1 MPRTL
6 GVTDAAARAASRPGR
21 HRGGTASSRCA
32 SGAYRCSTSALRQW
46 FLATNRGIPQEEI
59 EGHQTTSG
67 IATAR
72 LTQALREE
80 GGDEILALT
89 DARGVIRPRRR
100 FVYSVR
106 ISTTYGRDMDLRED
120 DQPVTYRRG
129 KDDGVA
135 SCRQE
140 WR

>member
-6 GVTDAAARAASRPGR
+6 GVTDPAPGQPPDLD
-21 HRGGTASSRCA
+21 GTVVDGFESLRQRCIQVL
-32 SGAYRCSTSALRQW
+32 YFRLRQW

-67 IATAR
+67 IATSR

-89 DARGVIRPRRR
+89 DASGVIRPRRR
-100 FVYSVR
+100 FVYSVK
-106 ISTTYGRDMDLRED
+106 ISTVYGRDMDLREEI
-120 DQPVTYRRG
+120 
-129 KDDGVA
+129 
-135 SCRQE
+135 SL
-140 WR
+140 